1 MNLFSSIRLREV
13 ELKNRIVVSPMCE
26 YSALDGHPQMWHLVH
41 LGSRA
46 VGGSGL
52 VFTEATAVEERGR
65 ISLGDTG
72 IYLDAHVESWRPIA
86 KFIREQGAAP
96 GMQLAHA
103 GRKASVMVPW
113 LGGKPLQPK
122 DGAWETVA
130 PSAVAFDAGYPTPRA
145 LTIAEIVSLV
155 KAFAKGAVRA
165 LEAGFEVLE
174 IHAAHGYLLHEFLSP
189 LSNHRRDEY
198 GGSFENRTRLVVR
211 VAEAVRNEWPERLPL
226 FCRISAT
233 DWKEGGWDLPQ
244 SVELAKL
251 LKKTGVDL
259 IDVSSGG
266 LVPNV
271 KIPLG
276 PGYQLPFA
284 VAIRGEAGIATGGV
298 GLITEPAQA
307 ETVLTNGQADLVFL
321 AREFLRDPYWPRR
334 AAKQLGVTI
343 KPPVQYE
350 RAW

>member
-1 MNLFSSIRLREV
+1 ML
-13 ELKNRIVVSPMCE
+13 
-26 YSALDGHPQMWHLVH
+26 
-41 LGSRA
+41 
-46 VGGSGL
+46 
-52 VFTEATAVEERGR
+52 
-65 ISLGDTG
+65 
-72 IYLDAHVESWRPIA
+72 
-86 KFIREQGAAP
+86 
-96 GMQLAHA
+96 
-103 GRKASVMVPW
+103 
-113 LGGKPLQPK
+113 
-122 DGAWETVA
+122 
-130 PSAVAFDAGYPTPRA
+130 
-145 LTIAEIVSLV
+145 IVSLV

-251 LKKTGVDL
+251 LKRTGVDL

-276 PGYQLPFA
+276 PGYQLPLA

-343 KPPVQYE
+343 QPPVQYE

>member
-26 YSALDGHPQMWHLVH
+26 YSALDGHPQTWHLVH

-86 KFIREQGAAP
+86 KFIREQGATP

-113 LGGKPLQPK
+113 LGGKPLEPK

-130 PSAVAFDAGYPTPRA
+130 PSAIAFDAGYPTPRA
-145 LTIAEIVSLV
+145 LSIAEIVSLV
-155 KAFAKGAVRA
+155 EAFSKGAARA

-198 GGSFENRTRLVVR
+198 GGSFENRTRLLVR

-233 DWKEGGWDLPQ
+233 DWEERGWDLPQ

-251 LKKTGVDL
+251 LKRTGVDL

>member
-26 YSALDGHPQMWHLVH
+26 YSALDGHPQTWHLVH

-52 VFTEATAVEERGR
+52 VFTEATAIEERGR

-96 GMQLAHA
+96 GMQLAYA

-113 LGGKPLQPK
+113 LGGKPLERK

-130 PSAVAFDAGYPTPRA
+130 PSAIAFDAGYPTPRA
-145 LTIAEIVSLV
+145 LAMAEIVSLV
-155 KAFAKGAVRA
+155 QAFAKGAVRA

-251 LKKTGVDL
+251 LKRTGVDL

-284 VAIRGEAGIATGGV
+284 VTIRGEAGIATGGV

>member
-1 MNLFSSIRLREV
+1 
-13 ELKNRIVVSPMCE
+13 
-26 YSALDGHPQMWHLVH
+26 
-41 LGSRA
+41 
-46 VGGSGL
+46 
-52 VFTEATAVEERGR
+52 
-65 ISLGDTG
+65 
-72 IYLDAHVESWRPIA
+72 
-86 KFIREQGAAP
+86 
-96 GMQLAHA
+96 
-103 GRKASVMVPW
+103 
-113 LGGKPLQPK
+113 
-122 DGAWETVA
+122 
-130 PSAVAFDAGYPTPRA
+130 
-145 LTIAEIVSLV
+145 
-155 KAFAKGAVRA
+155 
-165 LEAGFEVLE
+165 LE

-189 LSNHRRDEY
+189 FSNQRRDEY

-211 VAEAVRNEWPERLPL
+211 VAEAVRNVWPERLPL

-251 LKKTGVDL
+251 LKRTGVDL

-284 VAIRGEAGIATGGV
+284 VTIRGEAGIATGGV

-334 AAKQLGVTI
+334 AAKQFDATI

>member
-26 YSALDGHPQMWHLVH
+26 YSALDGHPQTWHLVH

-113 LGGKPLQPK
+113 LGGKPLERK

-130 PSAVAFDAGYPTPRA
+130 PSAIAFDAGYPTPRA
-145 LTIAEIVSLV
+145 LAIAEIVSLV

-251 LKKTGVDL
+251 LKRSGVDL

-321 AREFLRDPYWPRR
+321 SREFLRDPHWVRR
-334 AAKQLGVTI
+334 AAKQLAVTI
-343 KPPVQYE
+343 KPPGQYE

>member
-26 YSALDGHPQMWHLVH
+26 YSALDGHPQTWHLVH

-113 LGGKPLQPK
+113 LGGKPLERK

-130 PSAVAFDAGYPTPRA
+130 PSAIAFDAGYPTPRA
-145 LTIAEIVSLV
+145 LAIAEIVSLV

-211 VAEAVRNEWPERLPL
+211 VAEAVRNQWPERLPL

-251 LKKTGVDL
+251 LKRSGVDL

-321 AREFLRDPYWPRR
+321 AREFLRDPYWARR

>member
-26 YSALDGHPQMWHLVH
+26 YSALDGHPQTWHLVH

-86 KFIREQGAAP
+86 KFIREQGATP

-113 LGGKPLQPK
+113 LGGKPLEPK

-130 PSAVAFDAGYPTPRA
+130 PSAIAFDAGYPTPRA
-145 LTIAEIVSLV
+145 LSIAEIVSLV
-155 KAFAKGAVRA
+155 EAFSKGAARA

-198 GGSFENRTRLVVR
+198 GGSFENRTRLLVR

-233 DWKEGGWDLPQ
+233 DWKDGGWDLPQ
-244 SVELAKL
+244 SVELAKV
-251 LKKTGVDL
+251 LKRTGVDL

-276 PGYQLPFA
+276 PGYQLPLA

-334 AAKQLGVTI
+334 AAKQLGAAI

>member
-26 YSALDGHPQMWHLVH
+26 YSALDGHPQTWHLVH

-86 KFIREQGAAP
+86 KFIRQQGAAP

-113 LGGKPLQPK
+113 LGGKPLEPK
-122 DGAWETVA
+122 DGTWETVA
-130 PSAVAFDAGYPTPRA
+130 PSAIAFDAGYPTPRA
-145 LTIAEIVSLV
+145 LAIAEIVSLV

-211 VAEAVRNEWPERLPL
+211 VAEAVRNQWPERLPL

-233 DWKEGGWDLPQ
+233 DWKDGGWDLPQ

-251 LKKTGVDL
+251 LKRTGVDL

-276 PGYQLPFA
+276 PGYQLPLA
-284 VAIRGEAGIATGGV
+284 VAILGEAGIATGGV

>member
-1 MNLFSSIRLREV
+1 M
-13 ELKNRIVVSPMCE
+13 
-26 YSALDGHPQMWHLVH
+26 
-41 LGSRA
+41 
-46 VGGSGL
+46 
-52 VFTEATAVEERGR
+52 
-65 ISLGDTG
+65 
-72 IYLDAHVESWRPIA
+72 ESWRPIA

-113 LGGKPLQPK
+113 LGGKPLEPK

-130 PSAVAFDAGYPTPRA
+130 PSSIAFDAGYSTPRA
-145 LTIAEIVSLV
+145 LSIAEIVSLV
-155 KAFAKGAVRA
+155 KAFAKGAARA

-251 LKKTGVDL
+251 LKRSGVDL